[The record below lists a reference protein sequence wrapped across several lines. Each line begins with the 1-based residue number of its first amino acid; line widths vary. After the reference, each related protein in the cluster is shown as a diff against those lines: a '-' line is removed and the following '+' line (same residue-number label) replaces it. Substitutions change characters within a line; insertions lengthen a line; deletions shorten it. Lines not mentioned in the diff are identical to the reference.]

1 VVGCADELELRILP
15 GSDSTKNVLNAERL
29 KQLPNH
35 AWVVNVGR
43 GTSIDDDALL
53 AALAKGEIGGAA
65 LDVFQTEPLPVDS
78 PYWKQKDVIVSPHA
92 AGGRGSAD
100 CIQSETLSRR
110 AAVEE
115 RRISGRA
122 NYRFFHTNRSCCVSI
137 GSNETCA
144 E

>member
-1 VVGCADELELRILP
+1 
-15 GSDSTKNVLNAERL
+15 VLNGERL

-65 LDVFQTEPLPVDS
+65 LDVFQTEPLPADS

-92 AGGRGSAD
+92 AGGRPQGAEAL
-100 CIQSETLSRR
+100 IAYNLRR
-110 AAVEE
+110 YLAGQQLKNV
-115 RRISGRA
+115 
-122 NYRFFHTNRSCCVSI
+122 V
-137 GSNETCA
+137 
-144 E
+144 